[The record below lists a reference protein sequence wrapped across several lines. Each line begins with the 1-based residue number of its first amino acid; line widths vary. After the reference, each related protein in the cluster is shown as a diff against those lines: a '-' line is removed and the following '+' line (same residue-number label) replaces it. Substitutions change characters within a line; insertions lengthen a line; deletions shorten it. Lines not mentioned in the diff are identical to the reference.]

1 MNFIVNTDDP
11 VTQIIDMALKEDGQ
25 DKTTD
30 AIFSAEDDLTAGIFA
45 KEIGI
50 IAGVDIAEKVFYR
63 QNPSIVFNAGVS
75 DGMEINPGQKIASV
89 FGPARSILRAERPA
103 LNFMQRMSGIA
114 TMTAEYVKKVK
125 GTKAQILDTRKTL
138 PGHRILDKLAVYLG
152 GGVNHRMGLY
162 DMALIKDNHI
172 DRIGS
177 IAEAVNRIRQ
187 TYPDLPIEAE
197 ARSLSDVKR
206 FLELGVDRIM
216 LDNFEIGDIKKAVD
230 IVKGQIPLEASGGI
244 TLDSV
249 RDVALTG
256 VDYISVG
263 AITHSAKA
271 LDITML
277 IEETHDNR

>member
-1 MNFIVNTDDP
+1 MNCVINTDDLI
-11 VTQIIDMALKEDGQ
+11 VLIIDTALKEDGP

-30 AIFSAEDDLTAGIFA
+30 AIFSADDGLTAGIFA
-45 KEIGI
+45 KEKGI
-50 IAGVDIAEKVFYR
+50 IAGTDIAKKVFYR
-63 QNPSIVFNAGVS
+63 QDPSIVFSAGIS
-75 DGMEINPGQKIASV
+75 DGMEISPGDKIASV
-89 FGPARSILRAERPA
+89 SGPARGILKAERPA

-114 TMTAEYVKKVK
+114 TMTAEYVKEVK
-125 GTKAQILDTRKTL
+125 GTKAQILDTRKTI
-138 PGHRILDKLAVYLG
+138 PGHRILDKLAVRLG

-172 DRIGS
+172 DKIGS
-177 IAEAVNRIRQ
+177 LAEAVNRIRQ

-197 ARSLSDVKR
+197 ARSVSDVKEL
-206 FLELGVDRIM
+206 LELGVDRIM
-216 LDNFEIGDIKKAVD
+216 LDNFTIEDIKKAVST
-230 IVKGQIPLEASGGI
+230 VRGRIPLEASGGI

-263 AITHSAKA
+263 AITHSVEV